1 MKREIR
7 LSETI
12 GIMVTLIGAVLI
24 AYINIKIDI
33 ADQSSR
39 MQTLEGV
46 YSKMDEKQD
55 KILER
60 QEQILIQLQ
69 NKENKK

>member
-7 LSETI
+7 LSEAI
-12 GIMVTLIGAVLI
+12 GIMVTLIGAVLV

-33 ADQSSR
+33 ADQSR
-39 MQTLEGV
+39 RIQTLEGV

>member
-7 LSETI
+7 LSEAI
-12 GIMVTLIGAVLI
+12 GIMVTIIGAVLV

-33 ADQSSR
+33 ADHSR
-39 MQTLEGV
+39 RIQTLEGV

>member
-7 LSETI
+7 LSEAI
-12 GIMVTLIGAVLI
+12 GILITFIGAVLV
-24 AYINIKIDI
+24 AYINLKIDI
-33 ADQSSR
+33 ADQAR
-39 MQTLEGV
+39 RIQTLEVV

>member
-7 LSETI
+7 LSEAI
-12 GIMVTLIGAVLI
+12 GIMLTLIGAILVAFI
-24 AYINIKIDI
+24 TVKIDI
-33 ADQSSR
+33 ADQAR
-39 MQTLEGV
+39 RIQTLEGV